1 MNILYPKSRIVIEL
15 QREIPV
21 CRGAKRNKTL
31 QERKGALLYAP
42 VESIV
47 HPCSLHSR
55 SAEENCPTGNVLS
68 RPSVKGAAPPCAANA
83 AIPCGHV
90 SKFEHNVL
98 EVLIWTK
105 KLMIARADV
114 QTDYKLHISFR
125 LAFIH
130 FAIAHKRKSPETLRF
145 QDLVEISGIEPLTS

>member
-1 MNILYPKSRIVIEL
+1 MR
-15 QREIPV
+15 
-21 CRGAKRNKTL
+21 
-31 QERKGALLYAP
+31 
-42 VESIV
+42 
-47 HPCSLHSR
+47 PCSLHSR

-125 LAFIH
+125 LAFGSGGKDVRSKKLGPNVFCALSH
-130 FAIAHKRKSPETLRF
+130 LLNAVRQLLQLVSVHAVRS
-145 QDLVEISGIEPLTS
+145 DLKDHLVLPIYPDDVPLGYSSGHSRNTVYLHRR